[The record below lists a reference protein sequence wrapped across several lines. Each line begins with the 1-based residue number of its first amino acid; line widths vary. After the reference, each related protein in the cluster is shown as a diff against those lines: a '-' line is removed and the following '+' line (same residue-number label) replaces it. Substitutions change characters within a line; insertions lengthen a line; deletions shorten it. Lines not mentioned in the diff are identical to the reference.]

1 MLDNLRNNEKIG
13 LQHTRLQNIADPIH
27 TRWDWADDD
36 ITTTFMIKMKK
47 IPQKATVSIT
57 IHCLK

>member
-1 MLDNLRNNEKIG
+1 MKRSDCNIHNCNTMQSL
-13 LQHTRLQNIADPIH
+13 HTKR
-27 TRWDWADDD
+27 DWEDDD
-36 ITTTFMIKMKK
+36 ITTTTFMIKMEK